1 MLDISNVEDVKA
13 MIAVYQSYS
22 RIFAFMTIV
31 MLILLS
37 LMWKR
42 LAIPY
47 AFASVTGIAARS
59 AIRKY
64 RIGPA
69 IEHENRLSKMQT
81 TAKAECGGI
90 EKKDDTRTKYKNFIM
105 IQEVMSAAELP
116 KELKVL

>member
-13 MIAVYQSYS
+13 MIAVYQSFS
-22 RIFAFMTIV
+22 TLFAVMTIV
-31 MLILLS
+31 MLILLI

-59 AIRKY
+59 AIKKY
-64 RIGPA
+64 SSEQA
-69 IEHENRLSKMQT
+69 HENRLSKSF
-81 TAKAECGGI
+81 ALNE
-90 EKKDDTRTKYKNFIM
+90 KDDTRTKYKNFIM

>member
-13 MIAVYQSYS
+13 MIAVYQSFS
-22 RIFAFMTIV
+22 RLFAVMTIV
-31 MLILLS
+31 MLILLI

-59 AIRKY
+59 AIKKY
-64 RIGPA
+64 RSEQA
-69 IEHENRLSKMQT
+69 HENRPSKSF
-81 TAKAECGGI
+81 ALNE
-90 EKKDDTRTKYKNFIM
+90 KDDTRTKYKNFIM

>member
-13 MIAVYQSYS
+13 MIAVYQSFS
-22 RIFAFMTIV
+22 RLFAVMTIV
-31 MLILLS
+31 MLILLIM
-37 LMWKR
+37 MWKR

-59 AIRKY
+59 AIKKY
-64 RIGPA
+64 RSEQA
-69 IEHENRLSKMQT
+69 QAHENRLSKSF
-81 TAKAECGGI
+81 ALNE
-90 EKKDDTRTKYKNFIM
+90 KDDTRTKYKNFIM